1 MSQSTTEIQ
10 STLNGFFKDVY
21 AKIVKDLVPNSD
33 IVLKNIDFV
42 EKEGQEGRLYH
53 QPVLLA
59 LPSGLTW
66 GLGNVTLVNSVASQM
81 GDAQIAGSQIIG
93 RDLIAMDVMAKAA
106 KGGRQSFGEA
116 TAFVVK
122 NLVKSTSKALE
133 LDLLHGGVG
142 LGQTSVIA
150 QGSPSSTVTVC
161 TVTYGTWSPAIWS
174 GYENGQFQFYNNG
187 SLVSSGDDSI
197 FSLTSINV
205 VPASSSVG
213 GTLTFTGTTT
223 GTTAL
228 QALNGTTLDI
238 YFYTAN
244 GNQMSGL
251 KAILSNTGSLFNID
265 ASDYSLWEANTYT
278 ANSSQLTF
286 GKLQNAVSLAVGRG
300 LDSPT
305 MTLVAP
311 PTFANLVNEEA
322 GARIFDNSYDPKEA
336 ENGFEA
342 LTFYGPNG
350 RNEIHCHPFMKQGE
364 AFVIPKEETLRVG
377 PVEDVVMTL
386 PGFPA
391 DMFFVMSS
399 TFGSWELRT
408 YANQAILMEA
418 PAHGVLITNIT
429 NVA

>member
-1 MSQSTTEIQ
+1 MASTTELQ
-10 STLNGFFKDVY
+10 ANLNGFFKDVY

-33 IVLKNIDFV
+33 ILLKNVEFV

-116 TAFVVK
+116 TAFIVK
-122 NLVKSTSKALE
+122 NLIKSTSKALE
-133 LDLLHGGVG
+133 LDLLYGGVG

-150 QGSPSSTVTVC
+150 AGSPSATVTVC
-161 TVTYGTWSPAIWS
+161 TITYGTWAPAIWS
-174 GYENGQFQFYNNG
+174 GFENAQFSFYNAG
-187 SLVSSGDDSI
+187 SLVSSGADAI
-197 FSLTSINV
+197 FNLTSVNV
-205 VPASSSVG
+205 VPASTSVG
-213 GTLTFTGTTT
+213 GTITVTGTAT

-238 YFYTAN
+238 YFYTAK
-244 GNQMSGL
+244 GNQMTGV
-251 KAILSNTGSLFNID
+251 KGILANTGSLFNIV
-265 ASDYSLWEANTYT
+265 ASDYSLWQANSY
-278 ANSSQLTF
+278 AAGSSQLTF
-286 GKLQNAVSLAVGRG
+286 GKMQNAISLAVSRG
-300 LDSPT
+300 LDSET
-305 MTLVAP
+305 MTLVSP
-311 PTFANLVNEEA
+311 PTFANLINEQA
-322 GARIFDNSYDPKEA
+322 GARIFDKSYDAKEA
-336 ENGFEA
+336 INGMEA
-342 LTFYGPNG
+342 ITFYGPNG
-350 RNEIHCHPFMKQGE
+350 RNEIYCHPFVKQGE
-364 AFVIPKEETLRVG
+364 AMIIPKDEIMRVG

-408 YANQAILMEA
+408 YANQAVIIEA
-418 PAHGVLITNIT
+418 PAHAVLVTGIT